1 MYVSLIPWEGE
12 GVCGWV
18 GGCGWVWVGWVW
30 VGECGWVCGWVGGW
44 VWGMGGGRWGVGVCS

>member
-18 GGCGWVWVGWVW
+18 WVG
-30 VGECGWVCGWVGGW
+30 VGVCGCAWVWVGGW
-44 VWGMGGGRWGVGVCS
+44 VGVCG